1 MNHARDH
8 PGLRYF
14 NGLMSETSRPEP
26 TTPPLDF
33 IREMIVDDIRKGKND
48 GRVITRFPPEPN
60 GYLHIGHAKSICL
73 NFGIAQEF
81 GGRCHLRMDDTN
93 PVKEELEYIE
103 SIKYDVKWLGFDWG
117 QHMYFASDYFEQI
130 LEWAKLMIKA
140 GKAYVDDQTAEQISA
155 ARGTLTA
162 GGRESPFR
170 NRSAE
175 ENLDLFNRMIKGE
188 FPDGSRTL
196 RAKID
201 MNSPNFNLRDPVM
214 YRILHASHPHAGDK
228 WCVYPMYDWAHGECD
243 WIEGVTHSLCT
254 LEFENHR
261 PLYDWFVN
269 TLRELG
275 VKPRG
280 SANGGEPVAY
290 RPQQTEFARLN
301 LTYTVLSKRK
311 LLELVKGGH
320 VSGWDDPRMPTISGF
335 RRRGYTPEAIRSFAR
350 EVGVTK
356 FDSII
361 DVQRLENAL
370 REDLNKRAPRRMA
383 VLNPL
388 KLIIDNFPEG
398 KLEQLDAV
406 NNPEDPAAGLRKVPF
421 TRELY
426 IEQDDFKETPPPKY
440 FRLAPG
446 QEVRLRWA
454 FFVKCTS
461 VDKDEQGNILAVHC
475 TYDPATK
482 GGDAPDG
489 RKVKG
494 TIHWVSAE
502 HALDADVR
510 VYDHLFKVPAPED
523 VPEGKS
529 YLENLNPN
537 SLLTLKAKLEPS
549 LKDARAD
556 EKFQFERHG
565 YFVAD
570 AIDSKPGAPVFNRSV
585 SLRDSWAKTE
595 KKK

>member
-1 MNHARDH
+1 
-8 PGLRYF
+8 
-14 NGLMSETSRPEP
+14 MSDESAKSKTDA
-26 TTPPLDF
+26 TNLDF
-33 IREMIVDDIRKGKND
+33 IREMIVEDIRKGKNE

-93 PVKEELEYIE
+93 PVKEEVEYIE

-117 QHMYFASDYFEQI
+117 QHMYYASDYFDQI
-130 LEWAKLMIKA
+130 LEWAILLIKA

-155 ARGTLTA
+155 SRGTLTA

-170 NRSAE
+170 NRSPE
-175 ENLDLFNRMIKGE
+175 ENLDLFNRMVKGE

-243 WIEGVTHSLCT
+243 WIEGVTHSICT

-269 TLRELG
+269 TLIELG

-280 SANGGEPVAY
+280 SANGGEPVIY
-290 RPQQTEFARLN
+290 RPYQTEFARLN
-301 LTYTVLSKRK
+301 LTYTMLSKRK

-335 RRRGYTPEAIRSFAR
+335 RRRGYTPEAIRNFAR
-350 EVGVTK
+350 EVGMTK
-356 FDSII
+356 FDSVI

-370 REDLNKRAPRRMA
+370 RDDLNKRAPRRMA

-398 KLEQLDAV
+398 SVEQLDAV
-406 NNPEDPAAGLRKVPF
+406 NNPEDPSAGSRKVPF

-426 IEQDDFKETPPPKY
+426 IEQDDFKEVPPPKY
-440 FRLAPG
+440 FRLTPG

-461 VDKDEQGNILAVHC
+461 VEKDAAGNIIAVHC

-482 GGDAPDG
+482 GGDAPDK

-494 TIHWVSAE
+494 TIHWVSAD
-502 HALDADVR
+502 HALDAEVR
-510 VYDHLFKVPAPED
+510 VYDHLFKVPDPED
-523 VPEGKS
+523 VPEGRN

-537 SLLTLKAKLEPS
+537 SLVTLKAKLEPS
-549 LKDARAD
+549 LKDARGD

-570 AIDSKPGAPVFNRSV
+570 TVDSKPGAPVFNRSV
-585 SLRDSWAKTE
+585 SLKDSWGKVE

>member
-1 MNHARDH
+1 
-8 PGLRYF
+8 
-14 NGLMSETSRPEP
+14 MSDESAKPNETDA
-26 TTPPLDF
+26 TNLDF
-33 IREMIVDDIRKGKND
+33 IREMIVEDIRKGKND

-130 LEWAKLMIKA
+130 LEWAILMIKA

-155 ARGTLTA
+155 SRGTLTA

-170 NRSAE
+170 NRSVE
-175 ENLDLFNRMIKGE
+175 ENLDLFDRMIQGE

-196 RAKID
+196 RARID

-280 SANGGEPVAY
+280 SANGGEPVPY
-290 RPQQTEFARLN
+290 RPRQIEFARLN

-398 KLEQLDAV
+398 NVEQLDAV
-406 NNPEDPAAGLRKVPF
+406 NNPEDPSAGSRKVPF
-421 TRELY
+421 ARELY
-426 IEQDDFKETPPPKY
+426 IEQDDFKEVPPPKY
-440 FRLAPG
+440 FRLTPG

-461 VDKDEQGNILAVHC
+461 VEKDDKGNIIAVHC
-475 TYDPATK
+475 TYDPATR

-502 HALDADVR
+502 HALDAEVR
-510 VYDHLFKVPAPED
+510 VYDHLFKVPDPED

-529 YLENLNPN
+529 YLENLNPD

-549 LKDARAD
+549 LKDARPD

-570 AIDSKPGAPVFNRSV
+570 TVDSKPGAPVFNRSV

>member
-1 MNHARDH
+1 
-8 PGLRYF
+8 
-14 NGLMSETSRPEP
+14 MSEPAKNETGTS
-26 TTPPLDF
+26 LDF
-33 IREMIVDDIRKGKND
+33 IREMIVEDLRNGKND
-48 GRVITRFPPEPN
+48 GRVVTRFPPEPN

-93 PVKEELEYIE
+93 PVKEEVEYIE

-117 QHMYFASDYFEQI
+117 QHMYYASDYFEQI
-130 LEWAKLMIKA
+130 LGWAILLIKA
-140 GKAYVDDQTAEQISA
+140 GKAYVDDLSPEEVSKT
-155 ARGTLTA
+155 RGGLTA
-162 GGRESPFR
+162 GGKESPYR
-170 NRSAE
+170 NRSVE
-175 ENLDLFNRMIKGE
+175 ENLELFDRMIKGE
-188 FPDGSRTL
+188 FPDGTRTL

-201 MNSPNFNLRDPVM
+201 MASPNFNLRDPVM

-228 WCVYPMYDWAHGECD
+228 WCVYPMYDWAHGQCD
-243 WIEGVTHSLCT
+243 WIEGITHSICT

-261 PLYDWFVN
+261 PLYDWFVE
-269 TLRELG
+269 TLKSLG
-275 VKPRG
+275 AVPKG
-280 SANGGEPVAY
+280 SANGGEPVSY
-290 RPQQTEFARLN
+290 RPYQTEFARLN

-311 LLELVKGGH
+311 LLELVKGNH
-320 VSGWDDPRMPTISGF
+320 VSGWDDPRMPTISGI
-335 RRRGYTPEAIRSFAR
+335 RRRGYTPEAVRNFAR

-370 REDLNKRAPRRMA
+370 REDLNKHAPRRMA

-398 KLEQLDAV
+398 KVEELDAV
-406 NNPEDPAAGLRKVPF
+406 NNPEDPNAGTRKIPF
-421 TRELY
+421 SKVLF
-426 IEQDDFKETPPPKY
+426 IEQDDFRETPPPKF
-440 FRLAPG
+440 FRLTPG

-454 FFVKCTS
+454 YFVKCVS
-461 VDKDEQGNILAVHC
+461 VEKNERGDVVAVHC

-494 TIHWVSAE
+494 TIHWVSAQ
-502 HALDADVR
+502 HALDAEVR
-510 VYDHLFKVPAPED
+510 VYDHLFNVEKPED
-523 VPEGKS
+523 VPPGNT
-529 YLENLNPN
+529 YLANLNPN
-537 SLLTLKAKLEPS
+537 SLVVLKNAKLEPS
-549 LKDARAD
+549 LKEARAD

-570 AIDSKPGAPVFNRSV
+570 IVDSKPGAPVFNRSV
-585 SLRDSWAKTE
+585 SLRDSWAKVE
-595 KKK
+595 KPKQKK

>member
-1 MNHARDH
+1 
-8 PGLRYF
+8 
-14 NGLMSETSRPEP
+14 
-26 TTPPLDF
+26 
-33 IREMIVDDIRKGKND
+33 
-48 GRVITRFPPEPN
+48 
-60 GYLHIGHAKSICL
+60 
-73 NFGIAQEF
+73 
-81 GGRCHLRMDDTN
+81 
-93 PVKEELEYIE
+93 
-103 SIKYDVKWLGFDWG
+103 
-117 QHMYFASDYFEQI
+117 
-130 LEWAKLMIKA
+130 
-140 GKAYVDDQTAEQISA
+140 
-155 ARGTLTA
+155 
-162 GGRESPFR
+162 
-170 NRSAE
+170 
-175 ENLDLFNRMIKGE
+175 
-188 FPDGSRTL
+188 
-196 RAKID
+196 
-201 MNSPNFNLRDPVM
+201 
-214 YRILHASHPHAGDK
+214 
-228 WCVYPMYDWAHGECD
+228 MYDWAHGQND
-243 WIEGVTHSLCT
+243 WMEGVTHSMCS
-254 LEFENHR
+254 LEYVIHR

-280 SANGGEPVAY
+280 SANTGAAVTY
-290 RPQQTEFARLN
+290 RPQQIEFARLN

-510 VYDHLFKVPAPED
+510 VYDHLFKVPAPEN
-523 VPEGKS
+523 VLEGKS